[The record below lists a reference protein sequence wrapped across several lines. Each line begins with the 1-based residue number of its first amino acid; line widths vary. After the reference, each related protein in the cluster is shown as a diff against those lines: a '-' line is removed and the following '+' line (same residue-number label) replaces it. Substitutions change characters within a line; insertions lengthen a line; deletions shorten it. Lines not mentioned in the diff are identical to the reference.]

1 MEKPKLIRIEK
12 PKILNGDKIEPFTNK
27 EKVGQKLDDLW
38 NSQTPLDGKIK
49 NEKKKLL
56 IKLESS
62 GSESRKI
69 SLKLESSNAN
79 VNSSNFNL
87 LSELLREFF
96 SIKGNSS

>member
-1 MEKPKLIRIEK
+1 MEKAKVMRMEM
-12 PKILNGDKIEPFTNK
+12 PKILNGVKIEPFTNK

-38 NSQTPLDGKIK
+38 TTKSSYDGKLR

-62 GSESRKI
+62 GKECRKI

-79 VNSSNFNL
+79 VNFSNYYL
-87 LSELLREFF
+87 LSELLKGFF
-96 SIKGNSS
+96 SVGNNS